1 MTEDQK
7 DILIAKMIDSPV
19 SLSEEELELIVSNPE
34 LGEIHEISSRLEESL
49 TPMPEID
56 MADEWARMRPRLRR
70 RRSALRCWTRA
81 AAAVAGVLIISG
93 LAVFTRNHFQPAYQG
108 QAIAESIS
116 RKNDKSMQT
125 ATTIATAVYDNEVKE
140 AEVPAK
146 PHPKAKKKKANPTP
160 QTEDIDI
167 EELLRI
173 EQARIDNEI
182 AMQNIEIYRLEH
194 EQFCASE
201 ASEEEINDSE
211 LTFIY
216 ISSL

>member
-7 DILIAKMIDSPV
+7 EILIAKMIDLPA
-19 SLSEEELELIVSNPE
+19 SLSEEELEQIVKDPE
-34 LGEIHEISSRLEESL
+34 LREIYEISSRLDDAL
-49 TPMPEID
+49 APMPDID
-56 MADEWARMRPRLRR
+56 MADEWARMQPRLRR
-70 RRSALRCWTRA
+70 HHSVMSRSLRV
-81 AAAVAGVLIISG
+81 AAAVAGVVIVSG
-93 LAVFTRNHFQPAYQG
+93 LAVLTRNHFQPVQ
-108 QAIAESIS
+108 QEKVIAEIIS

-146 PHPKAKKKKANPTP
+146 PHPKAKKKKTNFTP

-167 EELLRI
+167 DELLRI
-173 EQARIDNEI
+173 KQARIDNEI

-194 EQFCASE
+194 EQFCASD
-201 ASEEEINDSE
+201 ASEEEIDDSE

-216 ISSL
+216 ISAL